1 MTQRA
6 ELGPGRLYVVS
17 TPIGNL
23 GDITRRAVEV
33 LSAVA
38 AVAAEDSR
46 RSRALLSHLGI
57 NRPVLTLNAHSSRES
72 VGQVVERLLAGED
85 IALVTDAGTPA
96 VSDPGR
102 ALVSRAAER
111 GVAVLV
117 VPGPSAVT
125 AAVALSGLVE
135 GPFVFLGFWPRQTSE
150 RRLAVERVLESREP
164 VVFFESPQRVAETLV
179 ELAASL
185 PDRAA
190 FVGRE
195 LTKLH
200 EEGLRGRL
208 ADLAREPRNWRG
220 EIVVVIAAEAAAQEP
235 DSERIELVLGC
246 LRAAIESG
254 ASPSRVARALA
265 DVSGLPRRQL
275 YEQALVIRNE
285 RGGEGGAERASDAAD
300 AGASDVEGTADDR
313 AATADEIAADDG
325 SGA

>member
-1 MTQRA
+1 VADRA
-6 ELGPGRLYVVS
+6 EPGTGRLYVVS

-38 AVAAEDSR
+38 AVVAEDSR

-57 NRPVLTLNAHSSRES
+57 NRPVLTLHAHSSRES
-72 VGQVVERLLAGED
+72 VSHIVERLLGGED

-111 GVAVLV
+111 GVAVLA

-135 GPFVFLGFWPRQTSE
+135 GPFIFLGFWPRQSSE
-150 RRLAVERVLESREP
+150 RRLAVERVVKSREP
-164 VVFFESPQRVAETLV
+164 VVFFESPQRIAETLA
-179 ELAASL
+179 ELGAEL
-185 PDRAA
+185 PERAA

-200 EEGLRGRL
+200 EEGLRGTL
-208 ADLAREPRNWRG
+208 GELGREPRSWRG
-220 EIVVVIAAEAAAQEP
+220 EIVVVVAAEAAAEEP
-235 DSERIELVLGC
+235 DSERLELVFGC

-265 DVSGLPRRQL
+265 DLSGLPRRQL
-275 YEQALVIRNE
+275 YERALAV
-285 RGGEGGAERASDAAD
+285 RGELSEGDADRADASSGAGADSDIEPADLEAGVGGAAVTAAD
-300 AGASDVEGTADDR
+300 PDD
-313 AATADEIAADDG
+313 
-325 SGA
+325 S

>member
-1 MTQRA
+1 MADRTEPA
-6 ELGPGRLYVVS
+6 AGRLYVVS

-23 GDITRRAVEV
+23 GDVTRRGVEV

-57 NRPVLTLNAHSSRES
+57 NKPVLTLNAHSSRES

-85 IALVTDAGTPA
+85 VALVTDAGTPA

-102 ALVSRAAER
+102 ALVSLAAER
-111 GVAVLV
+111 GVPVLV

-135 GPFVFLGFWPRQTSE
+135 GPFAFLGFWPRQASL
-150 RRLAVERVLESREP
+150 RREAVQRVARSAEP
-164 VVFFESPQRVAETLV
+164 VVFFESPQRIGETLA
-179 ELAASL
+179 ELGQAL
-185 PDRAA
+185 PERAA

-200 EEGLRGRL
+200 EEGLRGPL
-208 ADLAREPRNWRG
+208 GELGREPRNWRG
-220 EIVVVIAAEAAAQEP
+220 EIVVVVAAQPTAAEP
-235 DSERIELVLGC
+235 DAEHRELILGC

-254 ASPSRVARALA
+254 ASPSRIARALA
-265 DVSGLPRRQL
+265 ELGGLPRRLL
-275 YEQALVIRNE
+275 YERALELRDE
-285 RGGEGGAERASDAAD
+285 LGLGDADDAAGGAPSD
-300 AGASDVEGTADDR
+300 GT
-313 AATADEIAADDG
+313 G
-325 SGA
+325 GG